1 METNVHPMYAHTHAS
16 LREKVE
22 ILATNPYRYFVA
34 PNLWIGQ
41 NASRVRELDSLL
53 QQAKLEADDLLCE
66 RILEVQQQ
74 LRLKYKIDF

>member
-1 METNVHPMYAHTHAS
+1 MYAHTNAS

-53 QQAKLEADDLLCE
+53 QQAKLEADELLCQ

-74 LRLKYKIDF
+74 LRVKYKIDF